1 MGGLFSRKPH
11 PKPAPKITEQDRAV
25 LSLKQQRDK
34 LKQYQKK
41 ITLNLERERN
51 VAKDLLKDGKKDKA
65 KVLLKKKRYQES
77 LLTKTDDQLE
87 ALDKLVNEIEFAQVQ
102 AKVVEGLKQGNDCL
116 TELHKMM
123 TLEDVEK
130 IMEDT
135 QEGIEY
141 QREIDE
147 LISGAFTQEDEDDIL
162 AELEELTKV
171 TELPSVPTEEP
182 NKVEDQMPDVPS
194 KEPGELPKEVKEN
207 PKPIA
212 VAAS

>member
-1 MGGLFSRKPH
+1 MGGLFSKKQPANQ
-11 PKPAPKITEQDRAV
+11 PKKITEQDKAV

-41 ITLNLERERN
+41 ITLNLEKERQ
-51 VAKDLLKDGKKDKA
+51 VAKELLKDGKKDKA
-65 KVLLKKKRYQES
+65 RLLLKKKKYQES

-102 AKVVEGLKQGNDCL
+102 AKVVAGLKEGNDCL
-116 TELHKMM
+116 TALHKVM

-135 QEGIEY
+135 QEAVEY
-141 QREIDE
+141 QQEIDS

-162 AELEELTKV
+162 AELDELTKV
-171 TELPSVPTEEP
+171 ELPSVPTEEP
-182 NKVEDQMPDVPS
+182 AKTEDQLPDVPE
-194 KEPGELPKEVKEN
+194 KEPGEKEATKEKS
-207 PKPIA
+207 KPVA
-212 VAAS
+212 VAAT

>member
-1 MGGLFSRKPH
+1 MGGLFSRKEQ
-11 PKPAPKITEQDRAV
+11 PKKANRITEQDKAI
-25 LSLKQQRDK
+25 LSLKNQRDK

-41 ITLNLERERN
+41 ITTNLERERQ
-51 VAKDLLKDGKKDKA
+51 VAKELLKDGKKDKA
-65 KVLLKKKRYQES
+65 RLLLKKKKYQES

-87 ALDKLVNEIEFAQVQ
+87 TLEKLVHEIEFAQVQ
-102 AKVVEGLKQGNDCL
+102 AKVVQNLKVGNDCL
-116 TELHKMM
+116 TALHKIM

-135 QEGIEY
+135 QEAVEY
-141 QREIDE
+141 QNEIDA

-171 TELPSVPTEEP
+171 ELPSVPTEEP
-182 NKVEDQMPDVPS
+182 SKETDQLPDVPMAEPS
-194 KEPGELPKEVKEN
+194 EIEPAKESAKQ
-207 PKPIA
+207 KPIA